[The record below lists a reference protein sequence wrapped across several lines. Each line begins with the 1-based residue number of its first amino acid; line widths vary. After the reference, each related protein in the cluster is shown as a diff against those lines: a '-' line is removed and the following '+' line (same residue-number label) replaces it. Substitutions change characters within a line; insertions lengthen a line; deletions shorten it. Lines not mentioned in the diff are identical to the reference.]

1 MKRRLTVTLLACC
14 AMITGG
20 CDVLSTAVIDSAV
33 LATQEA
39 VAATVGGLF
48 DELLS
53 AVLPF

>member
-1 MKRRLTVTLLACC
+1 MKRRLIVTLLACC

-20 CDVLSTAVIDSAV
+20 CDVLGDAVIDSAV

-39 VAATVGGLF
+39 VAVAVGGLVN
-48 DELLS
+48 ELLS